1 MSSPHDSLDTLW
13 LVGQL
18 AMPLHHLSG
27 LQFRVYLSDLSDL
40 WQMGLKGN
48 EAVKGGSN
56 LIVVES
62 DICKSKLEVS
72 LRGNDLCA
80 MTRTDR
86 WLFFMA
92 RSSASCTAAS
102 LLASKAEVASSRISS
117 LGSRTRA
124 LARAIRCLCPP
135 DNRPSLTCTQSVTL
149 IAS

>member
-1 MSSPHDSLDTLW
+1 MADFLDTLVF
-13 LVGQL
+13 LVAQL
-18 AMPLHHLSG
+18 AMPLHHMSILEP
-27 LQFRVYLSDLSDL
+27 L
-40 WQMGLKGN
+40 WQMGVEGN
-48 EAVKGGSN
+48 EAVEGGSN
-56 LIVVES
+56 LFVVES
-62 DICKSKLEVS
+62 DIYKSKMEVS
-72 LRGNDLCA
+72 LRVSHLCA

-135 DNRPSLTCTQSVTL
+135 DNRPSLTCTHNKMLT
-149 IAS
+149 AS